1 MKKRKDLQRMSAAMM
16 KVKSPLKK
24 VDPPKASTTSVA
36 KKDKPFSYDKD
47 IFNKIADQEK
57 EKKEFNRIKED
68 MISRGK
74 WEERHEGKSSKQL
87 ISEQL
92 N

>member
-1 MKKRKDLQRMSAAMM
+1 MKQRKDLKRMSAAMM

-36 KKDKPFSYDKD
+36 KKDMPFSYDKGL
-47 IFNKIADQEK
+47 FNKIANQEK
-57 EKKEFNRIKED
+57 EKKEVDRIKKD

-74 WEERHEGKSSKQL
+74 WEERHEGMSSSQL